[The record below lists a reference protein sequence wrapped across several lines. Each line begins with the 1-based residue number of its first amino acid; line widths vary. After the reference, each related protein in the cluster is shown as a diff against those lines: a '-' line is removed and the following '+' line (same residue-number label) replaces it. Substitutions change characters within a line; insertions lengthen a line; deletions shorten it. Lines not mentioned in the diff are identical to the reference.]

1 VKSAGIVRKPDDI
14 MKRRLLQ
21 PLWFILAVLFLIE
34 AWLWEHLEPWVA
46 RIVAAIPL
54 RELKAWTAERVEHL
68 SPPMALIV
76 FVVPLIPL
84 YPFKLFALWLMAT
97 QHFIAGLIAFAL
109 AQFVGLGLIAFIF
122 DVTKPKLMQMAWF
135 VRAYQFV
142 LTVKA
147 KAREIVAPV
156 MASIRASLA
165 DLLRGDG
172 SGWSARAL
180 RRIGALR
187 RRIRAER

>member
-1 VKSAGIVRKPDDI
+1 

-21 PLWFILAVLFLIE
+21 PLWFILAVLFLVE

-54 RELKAWTAERVEHL
+54 RAIKAWTAERVAHL

-84 YPFKLFALWLMAT
+84 YPFKLFALWLIAT
-97 QHFIAGLIAFAL
+97 EHFVAGLAAFAL

-122 DVTKPKLMQMAWF
+122 DLTKPKLMQMAWF
-135 VRAYQFV
+135 ARVYEFMLR
-142 LTVKA
+142 VKA
-147 KAREIVAPV
+147 KAHDIVAPV
-156 MASIRASLA
+156 MA
-165 DLLRGDG
+165 
-172 SGWSARAL
+172 
-180 RRIGALR
+180 
-187 RRIRAER
+187 RIRAQLRALVGEGDGTLNRLLRKATQFRKRIRATR

>member
-1 VKSAGIVRKPDDI
+1 

-21 PLWFILAVLFLIE
+21 PLWFILAVLFLVE

-54 RELKAWTAERVEHL
+54 RAIKEWTAERVAHL

-84 YPFKLFALWLMAT
+84 YPFKLFALWLIAT
-97 QHFIAGLIAFAL
+97 EHFIAGIAAFAL

-122 DVTKPKLMQMAWF
+122 DVTKPKLMQMPWF
-135 VRAYQFV
+135 VRVYAFV
-142 LTVKA
+142 LRVKA
-147 KAREIVAPV
+147 RAHEIVAPV
-156 MASIRASLA
+156 MA
-165 DLLRGDG
+165 
-172 SGWSARAL
+172 
-180 RRIGALR
+180 
-187 RRIRAER
+187 RIRAQQRAFVGEGDGPFKRLLRKAMQFRKRIRATR

>member
-1 VKSAGIVRKPDDI
+1 

-34 AWLWEHLEPWVA
+34 AWLWEHLEPWVE
-46 RIVAAIPL
+46 RLVALIPL
-54 RELKAWTAERVEHL
+54 RELKAWTAERIAHL
-68 SPPMALIV
+68 SPPLALVV
-76 FVVPLIPL
+76 FAVPLIPL

-97 QHFIAGLIAFAL
+97 QHFVAGLLAFVL

-156 MASIRASLA
+156 MAAIRARFRALIGDGDGPVQRLLRKAMQVRNRIRAS
-165 DLLRGDG
+165 R
-172 SGWSARAL
+172 
-180 RRIGALR
+180 
-187 RRIRAER
+187 